1 VIVEPLAIAGV
12 VLLRSEDHVD
22 ERGSFRRN
30 VDIDELI
37 KLGMNGTISQVST
50 ATNTRRGTIRGM
62 HYQVEPHGETK
73 TLWCTRGSVFDV
85 LVDLRFEQP
94 TYGSWVGVQLS
105 EREPLAVYVPPG
117 IAHGYQ
123 TLEDESAMIYLIDA
137 PYAHD
142 SARSLRWNDPAV
154 GIEWPLELSVISA
167 RDQEAPS
174 WPPQR

>member
-1 VIVEPLAIAGV
+1 
-12 VLLRSEDHVD
+12 
-22 ERGSFRRN
+22 
-30 VDIDELI
+30 
-37 KLGMNGTISQVST
+37 
-50 ATNTRRGTIRGM
+50 
-62 HYQVEPHGETK
+62 
-73 TLWCTRGSVFDV
+73 
-85 LVDLRFEQP
+85 
-94 TYGSWVGVQLS
+94 
-105 EREPLAVYVPPG
+105 VYVPPG